1 LTSWGTR
8 AVCPSFP
15 SQGSASLSHLR
26 SGNERTFGVKKTTFN
41 LQGARHR
48 KKSFWLIR
56 LHLMATLQHAK
67 PWIAAASAAD
77 LLDDLTGPVAAAKNA
92 V

>member
-1 LTSWGTR
+1 
-8 AVCPSFP
+8 
-15 SQGSASLSHLR
+15 
-26 SGNERTFGVKKTTFN
+26 
-41 LQGARHR
+41 
-48 KKSFWLIR
+48 
-56 LHLMATLQHAK
+56 MATLQHAK